1 MRFVVYG
8 AGAIGGVIGARLFE
22 HGHDVLLVARGE
34 HARAVAHNGLRLESP
49 DGAVTLQIPVVEDV
63 TAIELDPSEDVVVL
77 ATKSQDTTA
86 ALAPLAAT
94 APPSVPVLCAQNGV
108 ANEREAL
115 RRFPRVY
122 GVVVM
127 VPTTHLEPGVVQASS
142 APTTGILDVGR
153 FPRGSDE
160 VAERCASAFD
170 ASGFSARALP
180 EIMRWKYRKLLLNLG
195 NAVEA
200 VFALPPE
207 ADRALEE
214 LARREGEACLRA
226 AGIDFAS
233 VEEDR
238 RRRGD
243 LVRVLPVRG
252 KVRGGGSTWQ
262 SLARGAGTIEVDYLN
277 GEVVLLGRLHGVPTP
292 VNEALQRFA
301 NAMASEGRPPGSLPP
316 DVLPPEV
323 RSALKAAQ

>member
-1 MRFVVYG
+1 MRFVIYG

-22 HGHDVLLVARGE
+22 HGHDVVLVARGE
-34 HARAVAHNGLRLESP
+34 HGRAIERDGLRLETP
-49 DGAVTLQIPVVEDV
+49 AGEMTLPIPVVEHV
-63 TAIELDPSEDVVVL
+63 TGLDLDPDEDVVVL

-94 APPSVPVLCAQNGV
+94 APPSIAVLCAQNGV
-108 ANEREAL
+108 ANERAAL
-115 RRFPRVY
+115 RLFARAY

-127 VPTTHLEPGVVQASS
+127 VPATHLEPGVVQASS

-153 FPRGSDE
+153 FPHGTDD
-160 VAERCASAFD
+160 VAERVAGAFD
-170 ASGFSARALP
+170 GSGFSARALP

-200 VFALPPE
+200 VFALTPE
-207 ADRALEE
+207 ADHALDQ

-238 RRRGD
+238 QRRGD

-252 KVRGGGSTWQ
+252 KVRGGGSSWQ
-262 SLARGAGTIEVDYLN
+262 SLARGARTIEADYLN
-277 GEVVLLGRLHGVPTP
+277 GEIVLLGRLHGVPTP
-292 VNEALQRFA
+292 VNAALQRLA
-301 NAMASEGRPPGSLPP
+301 NRIAAEGRPPGSLLP
-316 DVLPPEV
+316 DELPPEV
-323 RSALKAAQ
+323 TAELKATQ

>member
-1 MRFVVYG
+1 MRFVIYG

-22 HGHDVLLVARGE
+22 HGHEVVLVARGA
-34 HARAVAHNGLRLESP
+34 HARTIAQKGLRLEYP
-49 DGAVTLQIPVVEDV
+49 DGEVTVRIPVVEHV
-63 TAIELDPSEDVVVL
+63 TEIDLDPSTDVVVL
-77 ATKSQDTTA
+77 ATKSQDTTS

-94 APPSVPVLCAQNGV
+94 GPPSIPVLCAQNGV

-115 RRFPRVY
+115 RRFARVY

-127 VPTTHLEPGVVQASS
+127 VPATHLEPGVVQASS
-142 APTTGILDVGR
+142 APTTGILDIGR
-153 FPRGSDE
+153 FPHGSDE
-160 VAERCASAFD
+160 VAERCAGAFD
-170 ASGFSARALP
+170 GSGFSARALP

-200 VFALPPE
+200 VFALRPE

-238 RRRGD
+238 QRRGD

-252 KVRGGGSTWQ
+252 KVRGGGSSWQ
-262 SLARGAGTIEVDYLN
+262 SLARGARTIEADYLN
-277 GEVVLLGRLHGVPTP
+277 GEIALLGRLHGVPTP
-292 VNEALQRFA
+292 VNETLQRLA
-301 NAMASEGRPPGSLPP
+301 NRMAAEGRPPGSLPP
-316 DVLPPEV
+316 DELPPEV
-323 RSALKAAQ
+323 TAELKAAQ